1 VTARIY
7 NSSWCLLAA
16 LIGMMAA
23 AQVSAAPP
31 QAAPDGLLA
40 GGGTSQPTPPHV
52 EVERSLIAILERKAQ
67 VFNSIQT
74 NDLDGLRT
82 QLAQVRESLRQSR
95 LQMDRALLI
104 GAWSHK
110 NEKRKAAHIIE
121 RMQEADILSLM
132 GVAVASGYDYPTH
145 KVPVAVA
152 DSTNRLFALLGD
164 LVAEVTMFNREL

>member
-1 VTARIY
+1 MTSTDGIRALRWAVTCA
-7 NSSWCLLAA
+7 LLGA
-16 LIGMMAA
+16 I
-23 AQVSAAPP
+23 QVSAASP
-31 QAAPDGLLA
+31 QTATEALNPV
-40 GGGTSQPTPPHV
+40 GGTSQPTPPHV
-52 EVERSLIAILERKAQ
+52 EVERSLTAILERKAQ

-95 LQMDRALLI
+95 LEMDRALLI

-152 DSTNRLFALLGD
+152 DSTHRLFALLGD
-164 LVAEVTMFNREL
+164 LVAEVTTFNREL

>member
-1 VTARIY
+1 MLGAEI
-7 NSSWCLLAA
+7 
-16 LIGMMAA
+16 
-23 AQVSAAPP
+23 SAATA
-31 QAAPDGLLA
+31 QAATEGPHQA
-40 GGGTSQPTPPHV
+40 GGTSQPTPPHI
-52 EVERSLIAILERKAQ
+52 EVERSLTAILERKAQ
-67 VFNSIQT
+67 VFNSVQT

-95 LQMDRALLI
+95 LEMDKALLI

-152 DSTNRLFALLGD
+152 DSTNRLFALLGE
-164 LVAEVTMFNREL
+164 LAAEVTMLNREL

>member
-1 VTARIY
+1 M
-7 NSSWCLLAA
+7 L
-16 LIGMMAA
+16 GA
-23 AQVSAAPP
+23 AQVSAATP
-31 QAAPDGLLA
+31 QAATDGSHPTA
-40 GGGTSQPTPPHV
+40 GTSQPTPPHV
-52 EVERSLIAILERKAQ
+52 EVERSLTAILERKAQ
-67 VFNSIQT
+67 VFHSIQT

-82 QLAQVRESLRQSR
+82 ELAQVRESLRQSR
-95 LQMDRALLI
+95 LEMDRALLV

-164 LVAEVTMFNREL
+164 LTAEVTALNREL